1 MDRSL
6 VLSLFALSENL
17 FTFLMH
23 LTLNNFFRLAPC
35 MRVDLHLLL
44 CQTVVP
50 PPGKVPQHF
59 CEPDGPG
66 LGQRFV
72 LRSGAERVRLRG
84 EAGRSSLV
92 LGSLAAL
99 AGRRME
105 MCGVRPPAGHVG
117 PKRPPSL
124 PWQGGLS

>member
-6 VLSLFALSENL
+6 VLSLFALTENL

-35 MRVDLHLLL
+35 VRVDLQLLL

-66 LGQRFV
+66 PVRGSS
-72 LRSGAERVRLRG
+72 SGAVLSVSVCREKLG
-84 EAGRSSLV
+84 GRPLSS
-92 LGSLAAL
+92 AAWQHVL
-99 AGRRME
+99 AGGWR
-105 MCGVRPPAGHVG
+105 CVGFGAG
-117 PKRPPSL
+117 
-124 PWQGGLS
+124 